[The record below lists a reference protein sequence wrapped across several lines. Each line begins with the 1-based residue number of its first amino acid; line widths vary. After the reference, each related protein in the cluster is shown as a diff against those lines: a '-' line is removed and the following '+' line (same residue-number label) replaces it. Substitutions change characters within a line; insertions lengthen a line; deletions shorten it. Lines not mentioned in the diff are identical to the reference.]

1 MTHYLRF
8 WLLLLLL
15 PAMMAVGRPLLRGS
29 PLDPGH
35 SVDLGIPLLVQSLLQ
50 SFLDR
55 NKENQALYGGY

>member
-15 PAMMAVGRPLLRGS
+15 PAMMAIGRPLLRGL

-35 SVDLGIPLLVQSLLQ
+35 SVDLGISLLVLSLLQ
-50 SFLDR
+50 SFLDG
-55 NKENQALYGGY
+55 NKTMP

>member
-8 WLLLLLL
+8 GFLLLLL
-15 PAMMAVGRPLLRGS
+15 PAIMAVGRPLLRGS

-35 SVDLGIPLLVQSLLQ
+35 SVDLGIPSLVLGLLQ

-55 NKENQALYGGY
+55 NKTMP

>member
-15 PAMMAVGRPLLRGS
+15 LAMMAVGRPLLRGL

-35 SVDLGIPLLVQSLLQ
+35 SVDLGIPELVLGLLQ

-55 NKENQALYGGY
+55 NKTMP